1 MKYLELHGYT
11 AVPIRVEITDLMLQY
26 GDLENPDPI
35 LYVSG
40 AQRVDEQTATEI
52 RNNYGKH

>member
-40 AQRVDEQTATEI
+40 AQRVDE
-52 RNNYGKH
+52 